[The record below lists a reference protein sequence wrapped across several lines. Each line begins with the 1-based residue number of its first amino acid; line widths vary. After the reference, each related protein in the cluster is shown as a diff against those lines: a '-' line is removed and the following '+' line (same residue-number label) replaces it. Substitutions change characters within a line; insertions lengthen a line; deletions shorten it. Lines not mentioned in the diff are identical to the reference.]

1 MSANTI
7 ARLRSRVQGSIITPT
22 DDEARAVHNA
32 MIERRPAVVV
42 RTQNPADV
50 AATVDYARENEAPP
64 ARP

>member
-7 ARLRSRVQGSIITPT
+7 ARLRGPVQGSVITPT
-22 DDEARAVHNA
+22 DDEARAVYNA
-32 MIERRPAVVV
+32 MIDRRPAVVV

-50 AATVDYARENEAPP
+50 AATVDDARENEAPP